1 MRSHPAPN
9 QCGSRR
15 DFLVAAGTAGVGL
28 GLGAGLS
35 YRPATGADS
44 REPGPDA
51 GGARK
56 VWTPISDRRIRL
68 GIVGNG
74 HCRFG
79 TTFGFEDHPNV
90 EVVAVAD
97 LFPER
102 CADLARAVRCDTTY
116 PSLEKLVEDDS
127 IEAVFIATDA
137 PSHAAHAILALEH
150 GKHVAVAVPAVFGS
164 LDDAHR
170 LFETVTTTGR
180 KYMMF
185 ETSWFRPE
193 CCAMRALFRAGAL
206 GPLRYTEGEDFHY
219 HASKTPTPS
228 HGNWR
233 CGFPPLWYPTH
244 ATAFHTGVSG
254 GHFRSVSGRGLP
266 GHLPYHEPDA
276 NPYGNRFGGEY
287 AMLETTDGAVCRVL
301 YDSSSRGENRETGR
315 VCGRLGSYANGRY
328 AGTVAAADLPD
339 LSQPPLPPGIDWPAD
354 HGFSHGRLTDEFVS
368 AILADRTPEIHVGH
382 ALAMTVAGVI
392 AHESALKDGEVLAI
406 PQFSFAG

>member
-1 MRSHPAPN
+1 MRSNSPPSESR
-9 QCGSRR
+9 SRR
-15 DFLVAAGTAGVGL
+15 DFLLATGTAGL
-28 GLGAGLS
+28 GLGLGCPLKTS
-35 YRPATGADS
+35 GAD
-44 REPGPDA
+44 REPGPAD
-51 GGARK
+51 RESRT
-56 VWTPISDRRIRL
+56 VWTPISDRRIRI
-68 GIVGNG
+68 GIAGNG

-79 TTFGFEDHPNV
+79 TTFGFEDHPNC

-116 PSLEKLVEDDS
+116 PSLEKMVEDDS

-137 PSHAAHAILALEH
+137 PSHAAHAILAMEH

-170 LFETVTTTGR
+170 LFETVTKTGR

-254 GHFRSVSGRGLP
+254 ALAVGQDGRPVSGSDEERQAGAAPDRLSRRPRHGL
-266 GHLPYHEPDA
+266 D
-276 NPYGNRFGGEY
+276 
-287 AMLETTDGAVCRVL
+287 T
-301 YDSSSRGENRETGR
+301 
-315 VCGRLGSYANGRY
+315 
-328 AGTVAAADLPD
+328 AAAAGRAGRCLVVLP
-339 LSQPPLPPGIDWPAD
+339 
-354 HGFSHGRLTDEFVS
+354 
-368 AILADRTPEIHVGH
+368 LAVRRP
-382 ALAMTVAGVI
+382 
-392 AHESALKDGEVLAI
+392 
-406 PQFSFAG
+406 